1 MYVTCPECGFEEAYH
16 NGCEYE
22 CPNCDYTW
30 SDDDDDDDDDDLV
43 DHPERF
49 FPNFF

>member
-1 MYVTCPECGFEEAYH
+1 MHVTCPECGCEEAYH

-30 SDDDDDDDDDDLV
+30 SDDDDDDDDSV